1 LDNIRSSYHL
11 VMKTPFGF
19 AALLYRKN
27 PFEIVK
33 IMLPRPNKKELT
45 NSIDGVVWGKSGA
58 HQEACAISKSIIDY
72 FMGKPLPNDW
82 PPLAKMDMGALTELQ
97 KSVMSTTAAI
107 PYGEL
112 RTYKEIA
119 RAINRPLAYR
129 FVGTALAKNP
139 FPILIPC
146 HRVIR
151 SDLSP
156 GQYGGG
162 ADLKKKLIR
171 LEAEQKPF

>member
-1 LDNIRSSYHL
+1 
-11 VMKTPFGF
+11 MKTSFGF
-19 AALLYRKN
+19 AALLYREN

-33 IMLPRPNKKELT
+33 MLLPRPNKKELV
-45 NSIDGVVWGKSGA
+45 NSIDRVDWGKSGA
-58 HQEACAISKSIIDY
+58 HQEAVAISKSILGY
-72 FMGKPLPNDW
+72 FMGRPVPDDW

-97 KSVMSTTAAI
+97 KSVLFATAAI

-112 RTYKEIA
+112 RAYKEIA
-119 RAINRPLAYR
+119 RAVNRPLAYR
-129 FVGTALAKNP
+129 FVGTTLAKNP

-171 LEAEQKPF
+171 LEAGLP